1 MTPDE
6 LSKLSDWLKQ
16 VLDSDTIS
24 EYAHPYWATCTFEQ
38 LVEGI
43 VGNGC
48 YDRSTEY
55 ATSFRSDVV
64 DALHRA
70 QELAVLVNLPTG
82 RQRNAL
88 SAPDEEIERLQA
100 ERDALER
107 TLLKHGFKRCDQPN
121 CCGSWHG
128 GHANERLLEISDAL
142 QQEGISLE
150 GETLLSTIERL
161 IRTKK
166 YPKKIVASAGSR
178 RARPKN

>member
-1 MTPDE
+1 MSNAAEAIARVRRTCSLP
-6 LSKLSDWLKQ
+6 
-16 VLDSDTIS
+16 
-24 EYAHPYWATCTFEQ
+24 YADDHSPY
-38 LVEGI
+38 
-43 VGNGC
+43 
-48 YDRSTEY
+48 STNFQFGPMRAIIAY
-55 ATSFRSDVV
+55 I
-64 DALHRA
+64 DAQA
-70 QELAVLVNLPTG
+70 A
-82 RQRNAL
+82 
-88 SAPDEEIERLQA
+88 EIERLRA

-142 QQEGISLE
+142 QQEGVSLE

-178 RARPKN
+178 RARHKN